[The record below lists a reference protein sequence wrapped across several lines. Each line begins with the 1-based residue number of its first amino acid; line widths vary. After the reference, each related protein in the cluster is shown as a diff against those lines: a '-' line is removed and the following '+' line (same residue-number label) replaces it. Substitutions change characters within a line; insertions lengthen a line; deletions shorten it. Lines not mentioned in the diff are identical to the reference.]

1 MKKFLNISII
11 IFILISF
18 SLVGCKN
25 INENSSNTASED
37 TEISKSLNLKNI
49 KVPDKIIF
57 YNNND
62 AKEITK
68 DSKKFNDIVKQVDF
82 SLGGI
87 QDSLKCEVN
96 FEGEKKGKLLE
107 LDFSKEENFIYN
119 SSIGEEK
126 EVYNKIYINLGL
138 EKPNHLD
145 DFYVASFSKNNNNY
159 GALFGNVLE
168 YEKLVS
174 TVVNN

>member
-37 TEISKSLNLKNI
+37 TEISKNLDLKNI

-57 YNNND
+57 YNNNN
-62 AKEITK
+62 AMEIPK

-82 SLGGI
+82 SLSGI
-87 QDSLKCEVN
+87 KDSLKCEMN
-96 FEGEKKGKLLE
+96 FEEEKKGKLLE

-119 SSIGEEK
+119 SSIGEKK

-138 EKPNHLD
+138 EKPNHLNE
-145 DFYVASFSKNNNNY
+145 FCAVSFSKDDNNY
-159 GALFGNVLE
+159 GALFGPVLE
-168 YEKLVS
+168 YEKLINSV
-174 TVVNN
+174 TNN

>member
-25 INENSSNTASED
+25 INKNSSNNASED
-37 TEISKSLNLKNI
+37 TEISKNLKNI

-62 AKEITK
+62 TIEITK
-68 DSKKFNDIVKQVDF
+68 DSKKFNDIVTQVDF

-87 QDSLKCEVN
+87 KDSLKCEAN
-96 FEGEKKGKLLE
+96 FE
-107 LDFSKEENFIYN
+107 EENFIYN

-126 EVYNKIYINLGL
+126 EVYNKIYINFVLQVFQKMIIIMELYL
-138 EKPNHLD
+138 EM
-145 DFYVASFSKNNNNY
+145 Y
-159 GALFGNVLE
+159 
-168 YEKLVS
+168 
-174 TVVNN
+174 

>member
-1 MKKFLNISII
+1 MKKFLNVSII
-11 IFILISF
+11 TFILISF

-25 INENSSNTASED
+25 INENSSNNTSED
-37 TEISKSLNLKNI
+37 TEISKNLNLKNI

-62 AKEITK
+62 AFEIKK
-68 DSKKFNDIVKQVDF
+68 DSEKFNDIVNQVDF

-87 QDSLKCEVN
+87 NDGLKCEMN
-96 FEGEKKGKLLE
+96 FEEEKKGKLLE
-107 LDFSKEENFIYN
+107 LNYKKEETFTYT
-119 SSIGEEK
+119 SSISEQK
-126 EVYNKIYINLGL
+126 EVYNKIYIDLDL
-138 EKPNHLD
+138 KKPNHLNK
-145 DFYVASFSKNNNNY
+145 FCAASFSKNDNNY

-174 TVVNN
+174 IIVNN